1 MAELTRPGAH
11 ANANAPGS
19 SAPFDSESAI
29 APLEAADF
37 VGLAWRCGSLSVQ
50 RHGGM
55 LAPLTFIMDGGR
67 QVSPLYLAPWA
78 AEGSRPTLPPILKNL
93 RGEWPCVP
101 FGSYRPKDGFT
112 PDWASVIGSGGGDS
126 YLHGFGSNAMWNWT
140 KVTPYEVE
148 LRCRYPVN
156 DDIEELIRRIT
167 PVPDRAAVDIELIV
181 KCRRKTRLPVGLHF
195 TFCKPRTRA
204 ILRPGAFR
212 DAWTYPGPPY
222 EEIQAFAPNCRFPD
236 LRRAPASGG
245 GYIDATTFP
254 LPVPAEDLIQLNEV
268 DGRFVIDLPGDNCR
282 ISLSWNREHFPSVL
296 LWMSNLGLREPP
308 WNGEHVALGVE
319 PVCSAFALGLEATRN
334 ENPLSRSGINT
345 VIEFDPAAPFRTSYR
360 ISATALPDTAQL

>member
-1 MAELTRPGAH
+1 MAEVTPE
-11 ANANAPGS
+11 
-19 SAPFDSESAI
+19 ESTSV
-29 APLEAADF
+29 PPESADF

-55 LAPLTFIMDGGR
+55 LAPLTFIVEGGR

-78 AEGSRPTLPPILKNL
+78 AEQSRPALPPILNNL

-112 PDWASVIGSGGGDS
+112 PDWASVIGSGDGDPC
-126 YLHGFGSNAMWNWT
+126 LHGFGSNVPWNWS

-167 PVPDRAAVDIELIV
+167 PVPDRAAVDIELEV
-181 KCRRKTRLPVGLHF
+181 KARRRTRLPVGLHF

-222 EEIQAFAPNCRFPD
+222 EDIQAFAPNRRFQD
-236 LRRAPASGG
+236 LGRVPASDGG
-245 GYIDATTFP
+245 HIDATQFP

-268 DGRFVIDLPGDNCR
+268 DGHFVMDLPGDDNR
-282 ISLSWNREHFPSVL
+282 VSLAWNREHFPSVL
-296 LWMSNLGLREPP
+296 LWMSNRGLLKPP

-319 PVCSAFALGLEATRN
+319 PVCSAFGLGLDATRN
-334 ENPLSRSGINT
+334 KNPLAQSGVNT
-345 VIEFDPAAPFRTSYR
+345 VIEFDPATPFRTTYR
-360 ISATALPDTAQL
+360 ISATALPASAEQ